1 MSKISIIVPV
11 YNDKEEYFEKCIN
24 SIINQT
30 LKDIEIIIVDDGSI
44 NGISKNCRRFA
55 DNDDRIVFIQQRNQ
69 GVSVARNNAIKIA
82 TGEYIMFVDSDD
94 WLEVNACERLY
105 QYTKNNMDVVI
116 GRNYSYYDE
125 KKEEVEANFEGSKV
139 NEIIDKSDIYK
150 MLLIDSSK
158 NKYAYM
164 ATPWAKLY
172 KMELLKNKSILFN
185 KNLKIGEDMLFN
197 LDTIVLGNK
206 IIVVDELIYHYRIH
220 KNSTGY
226 RLADKF
232 EENCINT
239 YKYLEERNQ
248 KYDLKLANE
257 IYYYKIR
264 LLDNILKFGK
274 KVKESSRE
282 IKKIVNE
289 PIYNE
294 AIKKINIK
302 MLRMRRK
309 ILVIFAR
316 IKFYYGIKLLYK
328 VKR

>member
-11 YNDKEEYFEKCIN
+11 YNVKEEYFEKCIN

>member
-1 MSKISIIVPV
+1 
-11 YNDKEEYFEKCIN
+11 
-24 SIINQT
+24 
-30 LKDIEIIIVDDGSI
+30 
-44 NGISKNCRRFA
+44 
-55 DNDDRIVFIQQRNQ
+55 
-69 GVSVARNNAIKIA
+69 
-82 TGEYIMFVDSDD
+82 
-94 WLEVNACERLY
+94 
-105 QYTKNNMDVVI
+105 
-116 GRNYSYYDE
+116 
-125 KKEEVEANFEGSKV
+125 
-139 NEIIDKSDIYK
+139 